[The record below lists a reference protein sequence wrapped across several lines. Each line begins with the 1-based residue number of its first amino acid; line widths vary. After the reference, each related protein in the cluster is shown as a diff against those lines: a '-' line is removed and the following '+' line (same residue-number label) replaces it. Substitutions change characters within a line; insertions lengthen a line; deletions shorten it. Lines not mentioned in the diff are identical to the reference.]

1 MKVGLLGGTF
11 DPIHLGHLEAAAA
24 SLECAGLDQ
33 VLLVPAGRPPHKVGA
48 IASAEDRLAMCRLA
62 VEGRPGLGV
71 WDWEVRRDEP
81 SYTVETLRAF
91 RRERPADEPFLIL
104 GWDAARDIRSW
115 HEPDRVLELARLIV
129 VGRPGLESPT
139 SESLTEAG
147 IEPRRVTLCL
157 IGTPDV
163 AATHVRRLAG
173 RRQDLE
179 GLVPGPV
186 ERFIRERGLYRT
198 DAPGAHGDSR
208 QPA

>member
-24 SLECAGLDQ
+24 SLECAGLDE

-48 IASAEDRLAMCRLA
+48 IASATDRLEMCRLA
-62 VEGRPGLGV
+62 VAGRRGLSV
-71 WDWEVRRDEP
+71 WDWEVRHEGP

-91 RRERPADEPFLIL
+91 RRERPDDEPFLIL

-115 HEPDRVLELARLIV
+115 HEPDLVLELARLIV

-139 SESLTEAG
+139 PEALREVG

-157 IGTPDV
+157 IGTTDI

-173 RRQDLE
+173 RRGDLG
-179 GLVPGPV
+179 GLVPEQV
-186 ERFIRERGLYRT
+186 ALFISERDLYRA
-198 DAPGAHGDSR
+198 DLPPRHGDSR